1 MGEGNLPRFPMRKP
15 TYETNSVVQL
25 QTISSNWNCPVVVAA
40 TGPSLTPAVAL
51 TVRRERWPLERCR
64 VVAVNDAYRLL
75 PYADILYACDDRWWR
90 ANIADIDQK
99 FHGERWT
106 TTRGRRGQR
115 QERVAGRRK
124 LNLVGGHTSDTFSND
139 PAVVHYGSN
148 SGFQAVNLALLK
160 GAAKVILVGFDMRVV
175 NGLRHFFGDHPDP
188 LHNRADYRDFIA
200 PFTRAAK
207 SCRVPVVNATPD
219 SALDCFPKSEPR

>member
-1 MGEGNLPRFPMRKP
+1 M
-15 TYETNSVVQL
+15 
-25 QTISSNWNCPVVVAA
+25 VAA

-51 TVRRERWPLERCR
+51 TVRRARWPLERCR

-90 ANIADIDQK
+90 ANIADIEQK

-106 TTRGRRGQR
+106 THEDGAVNDKSALPA
-115 QERVAGRRK
+115 EWK
-124 LNLVGGHTSDTFSND
+124 LNLVGGHTSDTFSTN

-160 GAAKVILVGFDMRVV
+160 GATKVILVGFDMRVV

-188 LHNRADYRDFIA
+188 LHNRANYKDFIA

-207 SCRVPVVNATPD
+207 GCRVPVVNATPG
-219 SALDCFPKSEPR
+219 SALDCFPMVELEAALADDLLHRDRAVGQS